1 MTYIFFFFKGP
12 VQSRE
17 NTIFLPVIEMNPCM
31 TDLNICER
39 EIKEE
44 VEDRGQ
50 LPAQSAE
57 IAPSMAA
64 LEDK

>member
-1 MTYIFFFFKGP
+1 MTYIFFSKDLSNP
-12 VQSRE
+12 CK
-17 NTIFLPVIEMNPCM
+17 NTISFLVIEMKPCM

-39 EIKEE
+39 EIKAE
-44 VEDRGQ
+44 VEEWGQ